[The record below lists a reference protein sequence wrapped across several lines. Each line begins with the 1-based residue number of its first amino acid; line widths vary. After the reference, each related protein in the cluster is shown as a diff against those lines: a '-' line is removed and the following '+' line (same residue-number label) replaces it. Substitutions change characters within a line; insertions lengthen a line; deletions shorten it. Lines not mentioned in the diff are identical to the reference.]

1 MDTSAKA
8 HFAFVGLDE
17 TSKYKPDKIVVKNE
31 LAHDGPKSNQIKF
44 PDDAGDILK
53 ISSSDKNTFIAVFKN
68 RIYICDALNLQVS
81 QEIMTRVNPFG
92 LHSIQSCCEDQD
104 THIIA
109 FLSAAQGNVS
119 VLELKENSLRF
130 KDSQIKNFIC
140 HSGEIDNFTLS

>member
-31 LAHDGPKSNQIKF
+31 LAQDGPKSNQIKF

-92 LHSIQSCCEDQD
+92 LHSIQSCCED
-104 THIIA
+104 
-109 FLSAAQGNVS
+109 
-119 VLELKENSLRF
+119 
-130 KDSQIKNFIC
+130 
-140 HSGEIDNFTLS
+140 